1 MAINFSIT
9 NYLPCQDLF
18 GRPITVDPVG
28 SQLGGSPYQAR
39 GIYDSRTLNVPM
51 EDGSILSDQDTI
63 LDIRDAEFPILPRQD
78 DIITIDYEPVAL
90 LPRLGVFV
98 VTNVWNNGGGET
110 TLQLRKVAP

>member
-9 NYLPCQDLF
+9 NYLACQDLY
-18 GRPITVDPVG
+18 GRPVTVNPIA
-28 SQLGGSPYQAR
+28 SQPGAGPYLTR

-63 LDIRDAEFPILPRQD
+63 LDIRDAEFAVLPQQD
-78 DIITIDYEPVAL
+78 DQITIDYEPVSL

-98 VTNVWNNGGGET
+98 VTNVWTNGGGET
-110 TLQLRKVAP
+110 TLQLRKIGP